1 MLSFWPV
8 YLYGFVLNQQLL
20 GCGGLKMIEI
30 VLAIILAPILFLSG
44 FVGVIVLISLVLL
57 FLDFMTPRW

>member
-1 MLSFWPV
+1 
-8 YLYGFVLNQQLL
+8 
-20 GCGGLKMIEI
+20 MIEI